1 MENFKKYKFTSVLI
15 AITLFLFLIFIF
27 LPSRNK
33 IKNVKIKT
41 IESNI
46 TMVDIQAYYVKNSN
60 LETYKFTTKEDSYS
74 NLIVS
79 VIENILEKSKLNKN
93 KLSLSKIYFSDNSI
107 YLKFNNKNIDSILKE
122 AIKKTLTGFLGDI
135 EIRFI

>member
-46 TMVDIQAYYVKNSN
+46 TMVDIQAYYVKNYN